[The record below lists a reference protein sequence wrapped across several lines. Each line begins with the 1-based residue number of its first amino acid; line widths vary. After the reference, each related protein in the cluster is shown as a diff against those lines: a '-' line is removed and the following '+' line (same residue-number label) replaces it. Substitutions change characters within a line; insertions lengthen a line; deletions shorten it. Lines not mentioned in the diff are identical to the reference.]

1 MALLKIP
8 EPAWSSRSARCSSTS
23 SRPCPAC
30 LSPRLP
36 VFSRF
41 PAALRPTWR
50 SPSRGSAG
58 NSATTSMNYEGK
70 RRRRL
75 RDQLRYASHS
85 RRTQS
90 RSHSIFKL
98 LSLSKSSFF
107 LSLCFPSFISNW
119 DFQVLFSMSIDAH
132 KWFFF
137 FNFWV
142 CARSGFV
149 FLFYL
154 FKTWLN
160 PSSCDFLFLFLF
172 LFFY

>member
-50 SPSRGSAG
+50 SPSGGSAG
-58 NSATTSMNYEGK
+58 NRRSSGNSATMSMNYEGK

-75 RDQLRYASHS
+75 RDQLRYAPHS

-90 RSHSIFKL
+90 RSHSNFKL
-98 LSLSKSSFF
+98 LSLSFSLSLNHLSFF
-107 LSLCFPSFISNW
+107 LCV
-119 DFQVLFSMSIDAH
+119 FQVLFPIGISKFYFLWASTLIND
-132 KWFFF
+132 FFF
-137 FNFWV
+137 FLI
-142 CARSGFV
+142 SGFV
-149 FLFYL
+149 LGLGLYFCS
-154 FKTWLN
+154 TC
-160 PSSCDFLFLFLF
+160 SRHD
-172 LFFY
+172 